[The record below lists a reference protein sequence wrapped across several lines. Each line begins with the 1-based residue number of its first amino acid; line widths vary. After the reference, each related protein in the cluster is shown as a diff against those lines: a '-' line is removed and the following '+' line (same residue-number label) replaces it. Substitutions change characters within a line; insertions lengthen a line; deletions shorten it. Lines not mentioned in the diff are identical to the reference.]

1 VKKVSPNY
9 AISINCPKPY
19 RELYTSDTFTK
30 VSPSFKNLVKV
41 VKSVLYKI

>member
-30 VSPSFKNLVKV
+30 VSPSFKKFGESGKKCAV
-41 VKSVLYKI
+41 